1 MGSVGGEMTVI
12 RSAHSTISN
21 LDAQRILAVL
31 EDVIA
36 DLECLCVMG
45 EDGESVVPFI
55 VALREAEAA
64 FHEADS
70 QGGEIG
76 ARTAQLKQVGRN
88 CIRALKLDELG
99 QSELEACQCLRS
111 PGMRHLVSVL
121 RELNEQTFIH
131 LGVTVEEET
140 QRIDQKDELEANLR
154 TNRMNI
160 MTTTHELDR
169 ETEARRVDV
178 KVRNDSI
185 SKLNKEIEDIQ
196 RETSSEK
203 KRIEQDTKD
212 TEANKESS
220 FGDLEKNLLK
230 KLEGLNKQY
239 EELTAT
245 NADQEK
251 ELRRLKK
258 VKEEKC
264 GQVLGG
270 YDEFMDTMENDI
282 DSLTDKY
289 NREKDDLGKFQ
300 KEFSDVMGWRDERNR
315 REEAERMEEEK
326 KRQEEKLK
334 YDCATL
340 IQHTYRKYRELK
352 FGGKKKKKKKK

>member
-1 MGSVGGEMTVI
+1 MTVY
-12 RSAHSTISN
+12 SAHSTISN

-196 RETSSEK
+196 RNTASEK

-300 KEFSDVMGWRDERNR
+300 KEFSDVMGWRDERTR
-315 REEAERMEEEK
+315 REEAERQEEEK
-326 KRQEEKLK
+326 KRQHEKLK

-340 IQHTYRKYRELK
+340 IQHSYRKYRELK
-352 FGGKKKKKKKK
+352 HGGKKKKKKKK

>member
-45 EDGESVVPFI
+45 EDAESVVPFI
-55 VALREAEAA
+55 VSLREAEAA
-64 FHEADS
+64 FHDAQAGE
-70 QGGEIG
+70 GGEVG
-76 ARTAQLKQVGRN
+76 ARAAQLKQIGRN

-99 QSELEACQCLRS
+99 KAELEACQCLRS
-111 PGMRHLVSVL
+111 TGLGHLVSVL
-121 RELNEQTFIH
+121 GELNEQTFIH
-131 LGVTVEEET
+131 LQVTVEEET
-140 QRIDQKDELEANLR
+140 QRIEQKDELEANLR
-154 TNRMNI
+154 TNKMNI

-185 SKLNKEIEDIQ
+185 SKLNKEIADITK
-196 RETSSEK
+196 ETSADK

-212 TEANKESS
+212 TEANK
-220 FGDLEKNLLK
+220 
-230 KLEGLNKQY
+230 
-239 EELTAT
+239 
-245 NADQEK
+245 
-251 ELRRLKK
+251 
-258 VKEEKC
+258 
-264 GQVLGG
+264 
-270 YDEFMDTMENDI
+270 
-282 DSLTDKY
+282 
-289 NREKDDLGKFQ
+289 
-300 KEFSDVMGWRDERNR
+300 
-315 REEAERMEEEK
+315 EEEK

-352 FGGKKKKKKKK
+352 FG